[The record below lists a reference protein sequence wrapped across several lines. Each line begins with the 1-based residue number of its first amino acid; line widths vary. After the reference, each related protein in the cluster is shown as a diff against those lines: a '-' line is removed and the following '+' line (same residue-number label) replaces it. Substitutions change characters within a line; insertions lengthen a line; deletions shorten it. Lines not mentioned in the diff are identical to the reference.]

1 MSNFR
6 WLNRNNENGVVN
18 LEEFTDITIEGI
30 EYNEDNVVTIAILD
44 SETTGIDYKE
54 DKIIELAYLKFLYDI
69 KKEIPVKLIKTYDE
83 LNDPEEPLKKDIVKI
98 TGITDK
104 EVKDKKIDWDE
115 VNEDLKDVDICI
127 CHNTRFDRSFVQKY
141 TKVLNNKVWL
151 CSYVQIPWFDEF
163 NFPVSKQEILSIYH
177 GFYYSGHRALTDCKA
192 LLNLLIKEVPNE
204 KGLNYLTYLYNKR
217 NDIEFLVIAKN
228 TDYKQKSFF
237 NENKFLWDNNN
248 KIWHK
253 SLTSEEESLAL
264 FQELSDEIYSGR
276 RLQGE
281 LIKVQPEQKFKP
293 IEELLKEVSL
303 KTDFKHN
310 KKFVL
315 LAKKTP
321 FKVKVIRNEKEIMVE
336 SRFFFKLRGY
346 TWYDKQK
353 IWFLYVDEDEIE
365 QEKEWL
371 RKNIYDD
378 DFIGEIKD
386 NKFYKK

>member
-1 MSNFR
+1 MSEFR
-6 WLNRNNENGVVN
+6 WLNRNNKTGIVN
-18 LEEFTDITIEGI
+18 LEEFTDLTIKEL
-30 EYNEDNVVTIAILD
+30 EYNEEDVVIMAILD
-44 SETTGIDYKE
+44 TETTGIDYKE
-54 DKIIELAYLKFLYDI
+54 DKIIELAYFKFLYDI
-69 KKEIPVKLIKTYDE
+69 KRGIPVKLIKTFNE
-83 LNDPEEPLKKDIVKI
+83 LNDPEEPLNKDIIKI
-98 TGITDK
+98 TGIND
-104 EVKDKKIDWDE
+104 EDVKDKKINWEE
-115 VNEDLKDVDICI
+115 VNDDLKDVDICI
-127 CHNTRFDRSFVQKY
+127 CHNARFDRSFVQKY
-141 TKVLNNKVWL
+141 TKILNNKIWL

-163 NFPVSKQEILSIYH
+163 NFPVSKQEVLSIYH

-192 LLNLLIKEVPNE
+192 LLNLLLKEVPDDS
-204 KGLNYLTYLYNKR
+204 GINYLTYLYKKR
-217 NDIEFLVIAKN
+217 TDIEFLILAKN

-253 SLTSEEESLAL
+253 SLTEEDESLAL
-264 FQELSDEIYSGR
+264 FQELSDEIYAGR

-281 LIKVQPEQKFKP
+281 LIKIKPEQKFKP
-293 IEELLKEVSL
+293 IEVLLKEVSL

-321 FKVKVIRNEKEIMVE
+321 FKVKVVKNEKEVMVE

-346 TWYDKQK
+346 TWYDKDK
-353 IWFLYVDEDEIE
+353 IWFLYVDENEIE
-365 QEKEWL
+365 NEKEWL
-371 RKNIYDD
+371 RQNIYDN